1 MRCFAIIFYCLL
13 AATASAAAQTA
24 PQAGDAPSPQPI
36 AAQADPSTA
45 KPARAETP
53 AATPSEPQAKQAS
66 TDAPAP
72 IEATLTKQTEKPS
85 EPTTTTAA
93 VTATEKP
100 SDASTEKSSAQPAE
114 NKAPTAIP
122 VEAAA
127 KEPAA
132 QLQASAAKPAESP
145 ASEAPKAKPVE
156 DSTGKPAAPKLA
168 SAPTAQ
174 PEEPASAKPLEST
187 IEKPVALPP
196 EKPLQQAACP
206 GHPDALGTSR
216 VITITPDAFKRI
228 GSMQYKQELPLKDH
242 EVVLTF
248 DDGPIPPYTNV
259 ILDELAAQCVKA
271 TYFLVGEMAQNFPYL
286 VRRIYNAG
294 HTIGTHSQRHPLG
307 FQHLSAKRVEQEV
320 DGGIASVD
328 AALGN
333 PKALAPF
340 FRIPGLGRSDVNEKF
355 LAAHSLVTWSA
366 DVVADDWFRGIRPNQ
381 IVERAI
387 KRLNE
392 KGRGILLLH
401 DIHPA
406 TVIALPRLLKELKE
420 QGYRVVQV
428 VPAGERPKSLPELVA
443 ARGDKDAW
451 PRVLQAEEKAEKTSA
466 HKARHKHRKSAR
478 HHRSH
483 HKKHTVK
490 RSRHKRHVADKTAHV
505 AEKKTKTAAGSEWR
519 QSQY

>member
-1 MRCFAIIFYCLL
+1 MRFFAMICCCLL
-13 AATASAAAQTA
+13 AATASAAGQTA
-24 PQAGDAPSPQPI
+24 PQAGDPPAAQPVAAQTEPSAAKPVEAAAVKPVAPATEAPTAAPSESQ
-36 AAQADPSTA
+36 A
-45 KPARAETP
+45 KPA
-53 AATPSEPQAKQAS
+53 QAS
-66 TDAPAP
+66 TDAPAAPPTEAAVSKP
-72 IEATLTKQTEKPS
+72 IDKPS
-85 EPTTTTAA
+85 EAA
-93 VTATEKP
+93 VTKAAATASEKSVDAPIEKSVAQPSVNKIATTPSVEEPAAKPLEAATEKP
-100 SDASTEKSSAQPAE
+100 AAQPE
-114 NKAPTAIP
+114 
-122 VEAAA
+122 
-127 KEPAA
+127 
-132 QLQASAAKPAESP
+132 ASAAKP
-145 ASEAPKAKPVE
+145 SEAPAAKPVE
-156 DSTGKPAAPKLA
+156 ASTEKPAGPKVATAPVV
-168 SAPTAQ
+168 Q
-174 PEEPASAKPLEST
+174 PAEPAIEKPVQSS

-196 EKPLQQAACP
+196 EKPVAVSCP

-216 VITITPDAFKRI
+216 VITVTPAEFKRI

-307 FQHLSAKRVEQEV
+307 FQHLSEKRVEQEV

-340 FRIPGLGRSDVNEKF
+340 FRIPGLGRSEMNEKF

-381 IVERAI
+381 IVDRAI

-428 VPAGERPKSLPELVA
+428 VPSGDRPKSLPDLVA
-443 ARGDKDAW
+443 TRDDKGAW
-451 PRVLQAEEKAEKTSA
+451 PRVVQAEEKAEKTG
-466 HKARHKHRKSAR
+466 ARSKHHKHRKVAR
-478 HHRSH
+478 HHRKH
-483 HKKHTVK
+483 HAKKHNVK
-490 RSRHKRHVADKTAHV
+490 RHHHRRHL
-505 AEKKTKTAAGSEWR
+505 AA
-519 QSQY
+519 Q